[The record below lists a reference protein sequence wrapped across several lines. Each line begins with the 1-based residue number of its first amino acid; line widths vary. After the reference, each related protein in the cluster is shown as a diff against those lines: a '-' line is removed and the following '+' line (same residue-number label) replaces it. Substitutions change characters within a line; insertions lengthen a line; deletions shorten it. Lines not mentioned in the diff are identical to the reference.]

1 MHGYY
6 VQGNYHFMPEF
17 LKKWAPSHFT
27 DASTFTAV
35 VRWEHVDTDTDNRT
49 IIGNAFGN
57 RRELERLT
65 LGINFR
71 PIEDTVFKFDWQFN
85 TQKDPVGL
93 TPGGDFLNGGN
104 GTTPGNPI
112 NGNGFLIQAATYF

>member
-1 MHGYY
+1 MQGYY
-6 VQGNYHFMPEF
+6 IQGNYHFMPEF

-27 DASTFTAV
+27 HASTFTAV
-35 VRWEHVDTDTDNRT
+35 VRWEQVDTDTDNRT
-49 IIGNAFGN
+49 QVASNTVGN

-65 LGINFR
+65 LGLNFR

-85 TQKDPVGL
+85 TQKDARGL
-93 TPGGDFLNGGN
+93 VNGGDLGVANS
-104 GTTPGNPI
+104 PI